1 MIGINKVHKVFNKGK
16 ANQVNAVN
24 GIDLQINDEEFVVIV
39 GSNGSGKTTLL
50 NLVSGSVMP
59 TSGTINIDGNDI
71 TNMPDY
77 KRSEWIA
84 RVFQNPLSGTAS
96 DLNILDNFR
105 LAAIRTKPKGLSIGV
120 NDAFKKQVKEKI
132 ASLGM
137 GLENKL
143 MQPMGTLSGGQRQA
157 LTLLMSVMDSCKV
170 LLLDEPTAALDP
182 RSAEVVMKTADKLIK
197 DFKLTSILI
206 THNLK
211 DAYNYGTRIIQMGEG
226 TILHDLD
233 TDKKA
238 KLKQNDLFDWFGQAL
253 IRNRKDFSSFQ

>member
-1 MIGINKVHKVFNKGK
+1 MIGINSIHKVFNKGK

-59 TSGTINIDGNDI
+59 TSGTINIDGNDV
-71 TNMPDY
+71 TKMPDY
-77 KRSEWIA
+77 ERSEWIA

-96 DLNILDNFR
+96 DLSILDNFR

-157 LTLLMSVMDSCKV
+157 LTLLMSVMDGCKV

-211 DAYNYGTRIIQMGEG
+211 DAYNYGTRIIQVGEG
-226 TILHDLD
+226 LILKDIDSHN
-233 TDKKA
+233 KA
-238 KLKQNDLFDWFGQAL
+238 KLKQNDLFDWFG
-253 IRNRKDFSSFQ
+253 